1 MKRSRYEK
9 WDTRD
14 MELEEAQEKL
24 RRSEELYRYVLQ
36 LSSLLP
42 WTADKNGRILWAG
55 SRWTT
60 WTGGDIGTA
69 LGEGWEDFIHP
80 DDRERITSSWRQT
93 VATGN
98 RFDGEWRVRTEDG
111 TYRWMHARAAKR
123 ADADDDGIVW
133 YGTLED
139 VHDHKGA
146 LDSYYRAQAT
156 LARFSRLS
164 AMGAM
169 ATAIGHD
176 LNQPLTAIVHYVRG
190 CKRLLAHVEGTG
202 KRDLADALDD
212 ADRSAVRASDIVRRV
227 REFVTRGTIE
237 TRREN
242 LEALIDE
249 AVRFVLADP
258 PALGIVC
265 EIKIETACSVMADRV
280 QIQQVLVNLMQ
291 NAVEAMQGQPR
302 RKLIIR
308 TANGRDHVCQ
318 VSIEDTGQGIAPGI
332 GNRVF
337 DPLYTTRGNGMG
349 VGLAISR
356 TIVEAHGGSIWHEPA
371 PDGGTV
377 VSFTLPRARD

>member
-1 MKRSRYEK
+1 MNRAEQGVVDK
-9 WDTRD
+9 RD
-14 MELEEAQEKL
+14 MELEQTQEKL

-42 WTADKNGRILWAG
+42 WTADKDGRILWAG
-55 SRWTT
+55 ARWTS
-60 WTGGDIGTA
+60 WTGGDTSTA
-69 LGEGWEDFIHP
+69 LGEGWEDFVHP
-80 DDRERITSSWRQT
+80 DDREPITTAWRET
-93 VATGN
+93 VANGN
-98 RFDGEWRVRTEDG
+98 RFDGEWRLLAQDG
-111 TYRWMHARAAKR
+111 SYRWMHARAAKR
-123 ADADDDGIVW
+123 ADAADNGIVW

-139 VHDHKGA
+139 IHERKVA
-146 LDSYYRAQAT
+146 LDSYYRAQTT

-190 CKRLLAHVEGTG
+190 SKKLLGQVDGPVRQA
-202 KRDLADALDD
+202 LADALDD

-237 TRREN
+237 TRRED
-242 LEALIDE
+242 LDVLIRE
-249 AVRFVLADP
+249 AVRFALADP
-258 PALGIVC
+258 PALGIAC
-265 EIKIETACSVMADRV
+265 EIDTQTACWVMADRI
-280 QIQQVLVNLMQ
+280 QIQQVLVNLIQ
-291 NAVEAMQGQPR
+291 NAVEAMQDQAI
-302 RKLIIR
+302 RKLTIR
-308 TANGRDHVCQ
+308 TTTGRNNACQ
-318 VSIEDTGQGIAPGI
+318 VSIEDTGQGIAPGV